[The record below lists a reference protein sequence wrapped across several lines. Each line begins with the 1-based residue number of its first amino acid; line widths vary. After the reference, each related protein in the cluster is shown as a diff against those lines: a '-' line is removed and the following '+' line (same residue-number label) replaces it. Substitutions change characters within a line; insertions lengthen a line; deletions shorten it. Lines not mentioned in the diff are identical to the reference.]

1 MKQRKGRILIVE
13 DEKSMREVLRMLL
26 EGEGYDVISASDGLD
41 GSSYIERDI
50 FDLVI
55 TDIKMPGLDGFEL
68 LKKVKEISPET
79 LVIMVTAFGTSES
92 AIEAMKRGAYD
103 YINKPFNIDELR
115 IIVRKALEKKRL
127 SEEISLLRQKVETTY
142 ALENIIGQSPKM
154 QEMFRLIPKIA
165 QSNSNVLVTG
175 ESGSGKEL
183 VATALHNLSPRK
195 DRNFVAINCAA
206 FPEGLLESEIF
217 GYMKG
222 AFTGAMV
229 NKQGLFEIAD
239 NGSMFLDEIGEMP
252 INLQVKLLRVLE
264 HGTFRRLGG
273 TTDITVDVRVISATN
288 KDLKEEIK
296 GGRFRED
303 LFYRLNVFPI
313 HIPPL
318 RERKEDIPLLIEHFL
333 GKASKIPK
341 RVSLDAMRVLI
352 DCPWKGNV
360 RELENII
367 ERVALLVDKQEITLS
382 DLPLEITAIEGI
394 AGETGDPHEFSGN
407 GVNLDSIIEEI
418 EKKYILKAL
427 ERTNGVKTEAAKL
440 LNLTFRSFRHRLQ
453 KYGLK

>member
-68 LKKVKEISPET
+68 LKKIKEISPET

-195 DRNFVAINCAA
+195 NRNFVAINCAA

-252 INLQVKLLRVLE
+252 VNLQVKLLRVLE

-318 RERKEDIPLLIEHFL
+318 RERKEDIPLLVVHFL
-333 GKASKIPK
+333 KKASKIPK
-341 RVSLDAMRVLI
+341 RVSPDAMRVLI

-367 ERVALLVDKQEITLS
+367 ERVALLVDKQEISLS
-382 DLPLEITAIEGI
+382 DLPLEITAIAGI
-394 AGETGDPHEFSGN
+394 GGETGDPLEFSGN

>member
-1 MKQRKGRILIVE
+1 
-13 DEKSMREVLRMLL
+13 MREILQILL
-26 EGEGYDVISASDGLD
+26 DGEGYDVVSASDGVD
-41 GSSYIERDI
+41 GISQIEKDI

-55 TDIKMPGLDGFEL
+55 TDIKMPGKDGFEVL
-68 LKKVKEISPET
+68 RKTKEISPET
-79 LVIMVTAFGTSES
+79 LVIMVTAFGTNES
-92 AIEAMKRGAYD
+92 AIEAMKLGAYD
-103 YINKPFNIDELR
+103 YINKPFNVDEMRL
-115 IIVRKALEKKRL
+115 IVRKALEKKRL

-165 QSNSNVLVTG
+165 QSNSNVLITG

-183 VATALHNLSPRK
+183 VASALHNLSPRK
-195 DRNFVAINCAA
+195 NRNFVAINCGA

-222 AFTGAMV
+222 AFTGAAV

-239 NGSMFLDEIGEMP
+239 NGSIFLDEIGEMP

-273 TTDITVDVRVISATN
+273 TTDLRVDVRVISATN
-288 KDLKEEIK
+288 KDLREEIK

-333 GKASKIPK
+333 KKASNTPK
-341 RVSLDAMRVLI
+341 RVSPHAMRLLI

-367 ERVALLVDKQEITLS
+367 ERVALLVDKQEIAAA
-382 DLPLEITAIEGI
+382 DLPPEITAI
-394 AGETGDPHEFSGN
+394 AGAAGDKGDLPEFTEN
-407 GVNLDSIIEEI
+407 GVNLDALIEEI
-418 EKKYILKAL
+418 EKKYMLQAL
-427 ERTNGVKTEAAKL
+427 ERANGVKTEAAKL
-440 LNLTFRSFRHRLQ
+440 LNLTFRSFRHRMQ
-453 KYGLK
+453 KYGLKP